1 MGELPKLHFFC
12 GKMAAGKSTLAKT
25 LAEQHSAILL
35 VEDTLLGQLYPQEV
49 VDIPSYVKYADRLK
63 LALEQPVI
71 ALLSQGVTVVLDFP
85 ANTSSQ
91 RQWFWQLIDL
101 TQVDHVLHFVDKT
114 DAVCKQQLRM
124 RSANKPKGTAFTSD
138 AEYDAIT
145 RYFEPPTD
153 AEQFNIVRYTDSDE

>member
-1 MGELPKLHFFC
+1 M
-12 GKMAAGKSTLAKT
+12 
-25 LAEQHSAILL
+25 
-35 VEDTLLGQLYPQEV
+35 
-49 VDIPSYVKYADRLK
+49 DIPSYVKYAGRLK
-63 LALEQPVI
+63 SALEKPVI
-71 ALLSQGVTVVLDFP
+71 ALLSQGVTVILDFP
-85 ANTSSQ
+85 ANTPSQ
-91 RQWFWQLIDL
+91 RQWFRQLIEL